1 MQSDII
7 LFPAVRP
14 PRARILVSASRRQAP
29 RPKLT
34 DPIFRNCLA
43 LLPCDGRNGA
53 EDHQTQVER
62 RARLELNSF

>member
-1 MQSDII
+1 
-7 LFPAVRP
+7 
-14 PRARILVSASRRQAP
+14 
-29 RPKLT
+29 LT

-62 RARLELNSF
+62 RARLELNWF